1 MNRRKFIKGTGAGA
15 ALASVAPM
23 ALANSNAQDKNN
35 PSSSKTFTLDYAPHF
50 GMFSNHA
57 GNDHI
62 AQIEF
67 MSDAGFRSLE
77 DNGMRGR
84 SLDDQ
89 KRIAEALEKNDM
101 RMGVFV
107 MNMDCAWYPS
117 ITTGKPE
124 EIEKFVQ
131 NARDS
136 VEVAKRTNARW
147 MTVVPGE
154 VAEGVPMDQQTA
166 HVIEALKQ
174 ASGVLEPHGIVMVCE
189 PLNWRDHRGQFLQY
203 TPQSIEIM
211 KAVDSPSCMILQD
224 LYHQQA
230 TEGNLIDH
238 MNAAWEYIPY
248 FQVGDN
254 PGRREPGTG
263 EINYTNVFKHMHGRG
278 YTGIVG
284 MEHGKSQGGKEG
296 EVKLIEAYRGVD
308 PS

>member
-15 ALASVAPM
+15 ALASVAPI
-23 ALANSNAQDKNN
+23 ALANSNAQDSKS

-124 EIEKFVQ
+124 ELEKFVQ

-296 EVKLIEAYRGVD
+296 EIKLIEAYRSVD
-308 PS
+308 PA